1 MILSDVE
8 IKAALKGRKIIIDP
22 PPTEEQYTT
31 SALDLVL
38 GSEIF
43 ELKTPEELAKEEPA
57 GVERPLIVNLAE
69 VRDIR
74 NLLRK
79 HAKPII
85 SEVDGSFILPS
96 QRFALGITRERV
108 ELPKESKIAAR
119 VEGRSTLARLGL
131 AVHLTAP
138 TIHAGFHGQIVL
150 EMFNFSPYSL
160 RLSPGKL
167 AVCQLIFERVGR
179 IPKGPVKST
188 HQGQKSIR

>member
-8 IKAALKGRKIIIDP
+8 IKAALRERNIVIDP
-22 PPTEEQYTT
+22 HPTEEQYTT
-31 SALDLVL
+31 SALDLIL
-38 GSEIF
+38 GNELF
-43 ELKTPEELAKEEPA
+43 ELKTPEELTQEEPK

-69 VRDIR
+69 VQDIR
-74 NLLRK
+74 TLLHK
-79 HAKPII
+79 YAKSVPTDA
-85 SEVDGSFILPS
+85 DGSFLLAP

-108 ELPKESKIAAR
+108 ELPKQAKIAAR

-160 RLSPGKL
+160 RLTPGKL

-179 IPKGPVKST
+179 IPKGPLKTT
-188 HQGQKSIR
+188 HLGQRSVR

>member
-1 MILSDVE
+1 M
-8 IKAALKGRKIIIDP
+8 
-22 PPTEEQYTT
+22 
-31 SALDLVL
+31 VL
-38 GSEIF
+38 GNEIF

-69 VRDIR
+69 VHDIR
-74 NLLRK
+74 MLLQK
-79 HAKPII
+79 YAKPII
-85 SEVDGSFILPS
+85 PGADGSFLLPP
-96 QRFALGITRERV
+96 QRFALGITRERI
-108 ELPKESKIAAR
+108 ELPKQSKIAAW

-150 EMFNFSPYSL
+150 EMFNFSPYTL

-179 IPKGPVKST
+179 IPKGPVKTT
-188 HQGQKSIR
+188 HLGQRSIR